1 MKIKDVLGR
10 GERMKRIAIIGIV
23 LGICVWSW
31 GQDKPASQNPP
42 AGQASGQAA
51 APQGKRPP
59 KVNSQEE
66 YNAYKAALA
75 AADGAAVEKAADDFA
90 TKYPQSELRP
100 LVYKA
105 AMQKYQQGNNGDK
118 MVDMAKKVLTID
130 ADDPEALV
138 AVAQV
143 NVEKV
148 KDDSLDKEVLLAE
161 AKKDA
166 ERALVTVDTDVPT
179 SGYPEEQLKT
189 YKNFIRSQA
198 YFVLGTAAFKAS
210 NWPDAEANLKKS
222 IDALPQQP
230 DVIAVYRLALALDFQ
245 NKIPE
250 ALKAA
255 QQAVELT
262 KDNPDSP
269 AGKAAR
275 QEQDR
280 LMKYASSG
288 TPTTPPKN

>member
-1 MKIKDVLGR
+1 MKRLAIMITVVLGAC
-10 GERMKRIAIIGIV
+10 ISSFA
-23 LGICVWSW
+23 
-31 GQDKPASQNPP
+31 GQAAQSAP
-42 AGQASGQAA
+42 AGQAAGQAGQAA

-66 YNAYKAALA
+66 YTAYKAAIAITDPA
-75 AADGAAVEKAADDFA
+75 AEEKAANDFEA
-90 TKYPQSELRP
+90 KYPQSELRP
-100 LVYKA
+100 LLYKSV
-105 AMQKYQQGNNGDK
+105 MQRYQQGNNGDK
-118 MVDMAKKVLTID
+118 MVEMAKKVLAID
-130 ADDPEALV
+130 PDDPEALV
-138 AVAQV
+138 SVAQV
-143 NVEKV
+143 EVEQTH
-148 KDDSLDKEVLLAE
+148 DTDLDKDQKFAE

-179 SGYPEEQLKT
+179 SGYPPEQLAG
-189 YKNFIRSQA
+189 YKSFIRSQA
-198 YFVLGTAAFKAS
+198 YFVLGTVSFKQSA
-210 NWPDAEANLKKS
+210 WPDAETNLRKS

-230 DVIAVYRLALALDFQ
+230 DVVAVYRLALALDFQ

-255 QQAVELT
+255 QQAVDLT

-280 LMKYASSG
+280 LMKYSG
-288 TPTTPPKN
+288 GSAPAGPPPKN

>member
-1 MKIKDVLGR
+1 
-10 GERMKRIAIIGIV
+10 MKRIAITGIV
-23 LGICVWSW
+23 LGICGWSW

-42 AGQASGQAA
+42 AGQAGQASGQAA

-66 YNAYKAALA
+66 FNAYKAAIA
-75 AADGAAVEKAADDFA
+75 ATDGAGVEKAADDFA

-105 AMQKYQQGNNGDK
+105 AMQKYQQGNNADK

-143 NVEKV
+143 KVEKV
-148 KDDSLDKEVLLAE
+148 KDDSLDKDVLLAE

-198 YFVLGTAAFKAS
+198 YFVMGTAAFKAS
-210 NWPDAEANLKKS
+210 NWAEAETNLKKS

-255 QQAVELT
+255 QQAVDLT
-262 KDNPDSP
+262 KDTPDSP

-288 TPTTPPKN
+288 TPSTPPKN